1 MNKYIDKRSFTRFE
15 ANLKGT
21 FLIKG
26 SIKSEECTIVDI
38 SRKGLGV
45 ELNTRERILKGSLI
59 YIEIYPPGE
68 LSPINLKG
76 TIKWIKQEE
85 GKLEG
90 GVELSKALDDDVL
103 ARLS

>member
-1 MNKYIDKRSFTRFE
+1 MSKSTNERSFTRFV

-21 FLIKG
+21 FRIKG
-26 SIKSEECTIVDI
+26 SIESVECTIVNI
-38 SRKGLGV
+38 SRKGLGI
-45 ELNTRERILKGSLI
+45 ELNTRERIRKGSII
-59 YIEIYPPGE
+59 YIEIYPPRE

-90 GVELSKALDDDVL
+90 GIELSNVLDDDVL